1 MRAETRGSPGVP
13 CHRLKSFFREW
24 PLLRL
29 LSCQADFIGLLLLA
43 AVKCV
48 TAAPDSLCQSQ
59 QAMGICG
66 PVFLSSLS
74 FKQSVKLSS
83 QLQ

>member
-1 MRAETRGSPGVP
+1 MRGEIRGSSGVP
-13 CHRLKSFFREW
+13 CHRLRSFFREW
-24 PLLRL
+24 SLLRL
-29 LSCQADFIGLLLLA
+29 LSCQPDFIGLLLVA

-48 TAAPDSLCQSQ
+48 TAAPDFLWQSQ
-59 QAMGICG
+59 QAMEICV

-74 FKQSVKLSS
+74 SKQSVKPSS